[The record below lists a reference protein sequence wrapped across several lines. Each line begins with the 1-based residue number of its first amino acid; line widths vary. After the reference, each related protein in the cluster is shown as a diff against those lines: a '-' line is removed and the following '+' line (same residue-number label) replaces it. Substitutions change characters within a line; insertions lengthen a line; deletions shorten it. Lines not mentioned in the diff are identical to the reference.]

1 MNQILFSIKN
11 YFLDWKK
18 QPLSAFLLILI
29 FSFLGF
35 KAASI
40 SFTWDEAASYLYFVQ
55 YNTWKPYETGIIDAN
70 NHLMNTLFMIL
81 EGKYLPKSV
90 FYLRIHS
97 LFSFLIYAGS
107 AFSISKG
114 LVKQKSVFILFS
126 LLIIHPYFLDF
137 FTLARGYAMS
147 FAFEMLALALLLAF
161 ISKSNSGSP
170 FLIAMVSCFAV
181 LCNFSLLNFQLAIV
195 GVTSL
200 YCFYLY
206 FQKIWSLPKL
216 ILALL
221 PGWFITAVFF
231 SKLFP
236 LLFKM
241 KELGNFYFGGSQG
254 FWKDTVNSLVVSLSY
269 NTPWIF
275 WVGIFLKF
283 IVISVFL
290 IVPVWLIYRRKNL
303 MDSSWKK
310 LFAVYIILVVMI
322 SSTIIQH
329 HYLNT
334 LYLIERTA
342 LLFLP
347 VFLVVTI
354 IYLTNTKLTVI
365 KWGLFAFFSF
375 HLVST
380 ISASSVFEWKMNS
393 NNDKAIALLS
403 KLPIPEGRSQINL
416 SSSFEYF
423 SVLKFYCQYFGITT
437 IAPLHM
443 NLNDIDCGGD
453 YFVFPKLRKS
463 KLNLPEII
471 EIYHD
476 SISDLTIAKRR
487 EPHRNKTVTAHY
499 MVLNNIVTLYDK
511 NTIQND
517 SGWTMKPENMYSNGF
532 KITLDSIT
540 SRKNA
545 FVEMDIL
552 LKITSPLTKEIGIA
566 YSAEREPL
574 NLDYKY
580 CELYSIL
587 NNKVGSWVHVKYS
600 YPLPSDLRAG
610 DVVSSFLFNNNLQHI
625 AYKQYHFS
633 IFNYQKP

>member
-18 QPLSAFLLILI
+18 HPLSAFLLILV
-29 FSFLGF
+29 FSFLAF

-55 YNTWKPYETGIIDAN
+55 YNTWKPYDTGFIDAN
-70 NHLMNTLFMIL
+70 NHLMNTFFMIL

-97 LFSFLIYAGS
+97 LLSFLVYAGA

-114 LVKQKSVFILFS
+114 LVKQGSVFILFS

-137 FTLARGYAMS
+137 FSLARGYAMS

-161 ISKSNSGSP
+161 ISISNSVLP
-170 FLIAMVSCFAV
+170 FLIAMASCFAV
-181 LCNFSLLNFQLAIV
+181 LCNFSLLNFQLAIL

-206 FQKIWSLPKL
+206 YQKIWSLSKL

-221 PGWFITAVFF
+221 PGFIVTAIFF

-254 FWKDTVNSLVVSLSY
+254 FWNDTVNSLVASSSY
-269 NTPWIF
+269 NTPWVF
-275 WVGIFLKF
+275 WVEIFLKL
-283 IVISVFL
+283 IIISVFL
-290 IVPVWLIYRRKNL
+290 IVPVWLVFKRNNL
-303 MDSSWKK
+303 MDASYKK
-310 LFAVYIILVVMI
+310 LLAVYIILVLMI

-354 IYLTNTKLTVI
+354 IFLSNAKLKFVI
-365 KWGLFAFFSF
+365 WGLFAFFSF
-375 HLVST
+375 HFVSI
-380 ISASSVFEWKMNS
+380 ISVSSVFEWKMNA
-393 NNDKAIALLS
+393 NNNKAIDVLKS
-403 KLPIPEGRSQINL
+403 FPIPEGRSQINL
-416 SSSFEYF
+416 STSFEYF
-423 SVLKFYCQYFGITT
+423 SVLKFYYQYFGVTT

-443 NLNDIDCGGD
+443 NLDDIDSGGD
-453 YFVFPKLRKS
+453 YFVYPKLRKS
-463 KLNLPEII
+463 KLNLPEVI

-487 EPHRNKTVTAHY
+487 EPYRNKIVTAHY

-511 NTIQND
+511 NAIQND

-532 KITLDSIT
+532 NIILDSLT
-540 SRKNA
+540 SQKNA

-566 YSAEREPL
+566 YSAERGAL
-574 NLDYKY
+574 NLDFKY

-587 NNKVGSWVHVKYS
+587 KNNVGSWVHVKYS
-600 YPLPSDLRAG
+600 YPLPSNLRKG
-610 DVVSSFLFNNNLQHI
+610 DVVSSFLFNNNLQYI
-625 AYKQYHFS
+625 TYKQYHFS

>member
-1 MNQILFSIKN
+1 MNQILSSIKS

-18 QPLSAFLLILI
+18 QPLSALLLII
-29 FSFLGF
+29 VFSFLGF

-55 YNTWKPYETGIIDAN
+55 YNTWKPYDTGFIDAN
-70 NHLMNTLFMIL
+70 NHLMNTFFMIL

-97 LFSFLIYAGS
+97 LFSFLVYAGA

-114 LVKQKSVFILFS
+114 LVKQGSVFILFS

-137 FTLARGYAMS
+137 FSLARGYAMS

-161 ISKSNSGSP
+161 ISKSNSGLP
-170 FLIAMVSCFAV
+170 FLIAIASCFAV
-181 LCNFSLLNFQLAIV
+181 LCNFSLLNFHLAIL

-206 FQKIWSLPKL
+206 YQKIWSLSKL
-216 ILALL
+216 ILVLL
-221 PGWFITAVFF
+221 PGLVITAVFF

-241 KELGNFYFGGSQG
+241 KELGNFYFGGSLG
-254 FWKDTVNSLVVSLSY
+254 FWEDTVNSLVVSLSY
-269 NTPWIF
+269 NTPWVF

-283 IVISVFL
+283 IIISVFL
-290 IVPVWLIYRRKNL
+290 IVPVWLIFRRNNL
-303 MDSSWKK
+303 MDASWKK
-310 LFAVYIILVVMI
+310 LFAVYLILVVMI

-347 VFLVVTI
+347 VFLVATI
-354 IYLTNTKLTVI
+354 IFLSNTKLTVI

-380 ISASSVFEWKMNS
+380 ISASSVFEWKMNA
-393 NNDKAIALLS
+393 NNKKAIDVLNS
-403 KLPIPEGRSQINL
+403 LPIPEGRSQINL
-416 SSSFEYF
+416 STSFEYY
-423 SVLKFYCQYFGITT
+423 SVMKFYCMYLGINK

-443 NLNDIDCGGD
+443 NLNNIDPGGD
-453 YFVFPKLRKS
+453 YFMYSKKRKRE
-463 KLNLPEII
+463 LNLPAVT

-476 SISDLTIAKRR
+476 SVSDFTIAKRSV
-487 EPHRNKTVTAHY
+487 PYQKKLVSNHL
-499 MVLNNIVTLYDK
+499 MVLNNIVKPYDK
-511 NTIQND
+511 LAIQSD
-517 SGWTMKPENMYSNGF
+517 TGWTMKPENMFSNGF
-532 KITLDSIT
+532 KITIDT
-540 SRKNA
+540 TNAKANA
-545 FVEMDIL
+545 FIELDIL
-552 LKITSPLTKEIGIA
+552 LKIDQPLTKEIGIA
-566 YSAEREPL
+566 YSGDRGAS
-574 NLDYKY
+574 NIDYKY
-580 CELYSIL
+580 CELYAIL
-587 NNKVGSWVHVKYS
+587 NKQVGKWVHVKYA
-600 YPLPSDLRAG
+600 YPFPQPLKEG
-610 DVVSSFLFNNNLQHI
+610 DVVSSFLFNNNQQHI
-625 AYKQYHFS
+625 SYKQ
-633 IFNYQKP
+633 FNMSLFYYINP